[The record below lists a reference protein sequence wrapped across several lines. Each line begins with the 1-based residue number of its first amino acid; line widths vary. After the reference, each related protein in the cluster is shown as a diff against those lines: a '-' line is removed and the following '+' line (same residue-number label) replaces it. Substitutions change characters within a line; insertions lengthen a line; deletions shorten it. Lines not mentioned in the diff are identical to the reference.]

1 MECLKENQQ
10 MTLLADSRILTGTFD
25 YSFEKA
31 TKIYWYHECCRFV
44 STTKSSLS
52 QKLFIR
58 KEKSSGTV
66 MVPSSFE

>member
-10 MTLLADSRILTGTFD
+10 MTLLADSRILIGTFD

-31 TKIYWYHECCRFV
+31 KKIYWYHESYRFV
-44 STTKSSLS
+44 SSTKSSLS

>member
-31 TKIYWYHECCRFV
+31 KKIYWYHECCRFV
-44 STTKSSLS
+44 AEIIHSK
-52 QKLFIR
+52 R
-58 KEKSSGTV
+58 KIQWYRNGTV
-66 MVPSSFE
+66 